1 MSPIYEEQYSPVK
14 DALPDKATLFSR
26 SDIDINTIYYE
37 ISGICNAKCTYCPT
51 GSGVTK
57 GRPARFIPP
66 EEFSRGLNRLYELS
80 LLTNDVFFG
89 LFNWGDPLL
98 HPQLN
103 EILHILKEADQS
115 FALSTNGSFI
125 PKNLNSSLLDNL
137 SYIRF
142 SLPGFSQ
149 KSYDKI
155 HRLDFEKVLQNIG
168 ILNELVPPDTLEV
181 LLYAYKFNTGEIS
194 RAFEYFSNKNI
205 RFQVGMPHLMDYE
218 DAVGYLTETIDP
230 VKKQGIEDD
239 LFTDHIKSLLLYK
252 EDKKSCPYLQNQL
265 VIDEYNNVLT
275 CCVLSKNS
283 EYYTVGSLFEL
294 TKDEIFD
301 VKTRGQPICSRC
313 MSAGVPYWYEFN
325 CRHLP
330 QELQAFNTQTYCYID
345 TGYGFSEKQKVSS
358 NVNSRASRAPFHAF
372 FDLRGFN
379 DIKALRWDPVEGR
392 LCHISIDKI
401 QVEMKNGDV
410 RLVEPENLTTN
421 GERIS
426 DNELRF
432 DTIDPWFVIPAEGQ
446 INNVVITGSWL
457 VKDVDET
464 IPHLNQEIV
473 QSNMKIQSLQQTITD
488 HDAQVAL
495 LDEQVEQLTEETQSL
510 QGTISERDAQIAPLN
525 ERIKQQAAQLMRLSN
540 ELASIKQSIVWRLLM
555 KYHSG
560 FVERALPQ
568 NTCRREL
575 YDLGLKG
582 CRILVNEGI
591 RGLCWHYKER
601 KRVKKIESGLDFQTD
616 NHIKE
621 VIESALEIQDIRD
634 IVFDRPAKNPDVSI
648 IIPVYNNIDYTLKC
662 LKSISLNTK
671 GSFEVVMVDDASK
684 DDVQDALKNIGNITV
699 IRNENNVGFVESC
712 NRGAK
717 RCKGKYILFLNNDTI
732 VTEDWL
738 EPLIQAM
745 ELQGVGAAGAKLVYP
760 AGRLQEAG
768 GIIWND
774 ASGWNYGRGD
784 DPAKSEYNFVRDV
797 DYCSGAALIV
807 RRDLFEG
814 LGGFDEQFKPGYYED
829 TDLCFSIRDLGYRV
843 LYQPRSVVIHFEGLT
858 SGTDINTGMK
868 RYQEVN
874 KKKFLRKW
882 NEVLTKEHYKP
893 DPMNLFPARIRRD
906 GKKILVIDH
915 YVPTFDRDSGSFRMY
930 HLLKILVDLG
940 HKVTFIGDNLARLE
954 PYTTELQQ
962 SGVEILHQPYI
973 SSIEEYLVNKGNFFD
988 IVILSRAHIAKKH
1001 IYSVRRYCSNA
1012 KIIFDTVDL
1021 QFLRESRR
1029 AEVEDNSNILV
1040 EAEKLK
1046 QLELQLARLSDVTL
1060 VVSPIEKEILR
1071 KEDPSLQVDV
1081 VSNIHKINKCLHS
1094 FSEREGI
1101 MFLGGFA
1108 HMPNVDGVK
1117 WFVEEIFPLIK
1128 ENIPDLVFYIVGNEP
1143 PEDIKSLNSQDI
1155 IVTGYVEDL
1164 SPYFDNCRVFVSPLR
1179 YGAGVK
1185 GKINQS
1191 MSYGLPVVTTSVG
1204 AEGMALVD
1212 GKNALISDRPEEFAD
1227 NVVEL
1232 YRNEQ
1237 LWSVLSRNSI
1247 KNVRENFSYDMAKE
1261 TLREMI
1267 DNLRVKS

>member
-1 MSPIYEEQYSPVK
+1 M
-14 DALPDKATLFSR
+14 
-26 SDIDINTIYYE
+26 
-37 ISGICNAKCTYCPT
+37 
-51 GSGVTK
+51 
-57 GRPARFIPP
+57 
-66 EEFSRGLNRLYELS
+66 NRLYELG
-80 LLTNDVFFG
+80 LLNNDVFFG

-137 SYIRF
+137 SYIRL

-168 ILNELVPPDTLEV
+168 ILNELAPPNTLEV
-181 LLYAYKFNTGEIS
+181 LLYAYKFNIEEIS
-194 RAFEYFSNKNI
+194 RASEYFNNKNI
-205 RFQVGMPHLMDYE
+205 QFRVGMPHLMDYE
-218 DAVGYLTETIDP
+218 DAIGYLTETIDP

-239 LFTDHIKSLLLYK
+239 LFTDHIKPLLLHK
-252 EDKKSCPYLQNQL
+252 GDKKSCPYLQNQL
-265 VIDEYNNVLT
+265 VVDEYNNVLT

-283 EYYTVGSLFEL
+283 EYYIVGSLLEL
-294 TKDEIFD
+294 TKDEIFEI
-301 VKTRGQPICSRC
+301 KTRGQPVCSQC

-330 QELQAFNTQTYCYID
+330 QELQAFNMQTCCYID

-358 NVNSRASRAPFHAF
+358 NINSRASRTPFHAF

-379 DIKALRWDPVEGR
+379 DIKSLRWDPVEWR

-410 RLVEPENLTTN
+410 RLVEPENLVTN

-432 DTIDPWFVIPAEGQ
+432 DTIDPWVVIPAEGQ
-446 INNVVITGSWL
+446 INNVIITGSWL

-495 LDEQVEQLTEETQSL
+495 LDGQT
-510 QGTISERDAQIAPLN
+510 R
-525 ERIKQQAAQLMRLSN
+525 QQAAQLMHVSN
-540 ELASIKQSIVWRLLM
+540 ELASIKQSVVWRLLM
-555 KYHSG
+555 KFHNG

-568 NTCRREL
+568 NTRRREL

-582 CRILVNEGI
+582 CRILVNDGI
-591 RGLCWHYKER
+591 RSLCWHYKER
-601 KRVKKIESGLDFQTD
+601 KRVKKFESGLNLQAD
-616 NHIKE
+616 NYMKE
-621 VIESALEIQDIRD
+621 VIESAFAIQDVRG
-634 IVFDRPAKNPDVSI
+634 IVFDRPPKNPDVSI
-648 IIPVYNNIDYTLKC
+648 IIPVYNNIECTLNC
-662 LKSISLNTK
+662 LKSISMNTR
-671 GSFEVVMVDDASK
+671 GSFEIVIVDDASE

-699 IRNENNVGFVESC
+699 IRNENNAGFVESC
-712 NRGAK
+712 NKGAK
-717 RCKGKYILFLNNDTI
+717 RCKGKYILFLNNDTL
-732 VTEDWL
+732 VTENWL

-745 ELQGVGAAGAKLVYP
+745 ELQDVGAVGAKLVYP
-760 AGRLQEAG
+760 DGRLQEAG

-784 DPAKSEYNFVRDV
+784 DPAKPEYNFVRDA

-807 RRDLFEG
+807 RRDLFEE

-843 LYQPRSVVIHFEGLT
+843 LYQPRSVVTHFEGLT

-874 KKKFLRKW
+874 KEKFSRKW
-882 NEVLTKEHYKP
+882 NQVLTKEHYKP
-893 DPMNLFPARIRRD
+893 DHMNLFPARIRTA
-906 GKKILVIDH
+906 GKNILVIDH
-915 YVPTFDRDSGSFRMY
+915 YVPTYDRDSGSLRMY
-930 HLLKILVDLG
+930 HLLKILAELG
-940 HKVTFIGDNLARLE
+940 HSVTFIGDNPARLE

-962 SGVEILHQPYI
+962 SGVEVLFWPYI
-973 SSIEEYLVNKGNFFD
+973 SSIEEYLLNKGNFFD

-1001 IYSVRRYCSNA
+1001 IYPVRRHCRDA

-1021 QFLRESRR
+1021 QFLRESRQ
-1029 AEVEDNSNILV
+1029 AEVEGKKNILV
-1040 EAEKLK
+1040 EAEESK
-1046 QLELQLARLSDVTL
+1046 QLELQLARLSDVTW
-1060 VVSPIEKEILR
+1060 VVSPIEREILS
-1071 KEDPSLQVDV
+1071 KEDPSLRVDV
-1081 VSNIHKINKCLHS
+1081 VSNIHIINGCLNP
-1094 FSEREGI
+1094 FSERKGI
-1101 MFLGGFA
+1101 LFLGGFA

-1128 ENIPDLVFYIVGNEP
+1128 EEIPDLTFYIVGNEP
-1143 PEDIKSLNSQDI
+1143 PYDITSLNSQDI

-1164 SPYFDNCRVFVSPLR
+1164 SPYFNSCKVFVSPLR

-1191 MSYGLPVVTTSVG
+1191 MSYGLPVVTTSIG

-1212 GKNALISDRPEEFAD
+1212 GKNALISDQPEEFAD
-1227 NVVEL
+1227 SVVEL

-1247 KNVRENFSYDMAKE
+1247 ENVRENFSYDMAKE

>member
-1 MSPIYEEQYSPVK
+1 MSPTYEDHRSKRYEPPVIDLENKNSSHALLIELTGRNKDVLEVGTSTGYISRILKERGNTVTGIEIDPEAGEIAGQHCDTMIIGDIEKLDLDAYLTPSSFDVIIFGDVLEHLVSPEDVLKKVK
-14 DALPDKATLFSR
+14 KYLRPDGYLAVSLPNVCHGDIILNLLMDNFGYTSMGLLDATHLRFFGLRNIIDLFSR
-26 SDIDINTIYYE
+26 CGYSI
-37 ISGICNAKCTYCPT
+37 T
-51 GSGVTK
+51 GLHTTVLPVGGTEQRLDPGVV
-57 GRPARFIPP
+57 P
-66 EEFSRGLNRLYELS
+66 EDLANFVKS
-80 LLTNDVFFG
+80 L
-89 LFNWGDPLL
+89 P
-98 HPQLN
+98 
-103 EILHILKEADQS
+103 
-115 FALSTNGSFI
+115 
-125 PKNLNSSLLDNL
+125 NSSVYQ
-137 SYIRF
+137 YIF
-142 SLPGFSQ
+142 KASPSPTP
-149 KSYDKI
+149 
-155 HRLDFEKVLQNIG
+155 EAV
-168 ILNELVPPDTLEV
+168 EAVPVPDL
-181 LLYAYKFNTGEIS
+181 
-194 RAFEYFSNKNI
+194 
-205 RFQVGMPHLMDYE
+205 
-218 DAVGYLTETIDP
+218 
-230 VKKQGIEDD
+230 DD
-239 LFTDHIKSLLLYK
+239 LFRGAIEGSIQAEIKPLLEELSAYEVRTVSL
-252 EDKKSCPYLQNQL
+252 
-265 VIDEYNNVLT
+265 
-275 CCVLSKNS
+275 
-283 EYYTVGSLFEL
+283 
-294 TKDEIFD
+294 
-301 VKTRGQPICSRC
+301 
-313 MSAGVPYWYEFN
+313 A
-325 CRHLP
+325 
-330 QELQAFNTQTYCYID
+330 
-345 TGYGFSEKQKVSS
+345 
-358 NVNSRASRAPFHAF
+358 
-372 FDLRGFN
+372 
-379 DIKALRWDPVEGR
+379 
-392 LCHISIDKI
+392 
-401 QVEMKNGDV
+401 
-410 RLVEPENLTTN
+410 
-421 GERIS
+421 
-426 DNELRF
+426 
-432 DTIDPWFVIPAEGQ
+432 
-446 INNVVITGSWL
+446 
-457 VKDVDET
+457 
-464 IPHLNQEIV
+464 
-473 QSNMKIQSLQQTITD
+473 
-488 HDAQVAL
+488 
-495 LDEQVEQLTEETQSL
+495 EQVEQLTEETQSL
-510 QGTISERDAQIAPLN
+510 QVTISERDAQIASLDGQVEQLTGETQSLQVTISGRDGQIASLN
-525 ERIKQQAAQLMRLSN
+525 EHTRQQATQLMQLSN
-540 ELASIKQSIVWRLLM
+540 ELASMKQSVVWRLLM